1 MLSAIRTLGAVG
13 IAGALVL
20 ATAARALAGGVDSQC
35 DPTTQSCTISVT
47 IPGQPPTAN
56 PGNPGSGGGSGGGQ
70 GGADPSPSPSGSFFS
85 TPCTYR
91 PDPEYQP
98 PAGADPH
105 PTGSGGWYL
114 MTCPDALKP
123 TGVAITSTTVVW
135 LSAPPAVTGP
145 SPAQLAA
152 QAKSLL
158 RLTTPVIGSSPKP
171 GEPDLV
177 GLNLWA
183 WVASSAWSAQS
194 ATASAGGLSVT
205 ATAIPSY
212 ATWDFGDGTVI
223 TCQGPGT
230 VYQPSDGENP
240 LSPTCGHD
248 YRESGAFTETV
259 TVHWAVAWAGAGQ
272 SGAFND
278 MTTTASQPVTVE
290 QSQAVVTR

>member
-1 MLSAIRTLGAVG
+1 
-13 IAGALVL
+13 
-20 ATAARALAGGVDSQC
+20 
-35 DPTTQSCTISVT
+35 
-47 IPGQPPTAN
+47 
-56 PGNPGSGGGSGGGQ
+56 
-70 GGADPSPSPSGSFFS
+70 
-85 TPCTYR
+85 
-91 PDPEYQP
+91 
-98 PAGADPH
+98 
-105 PTGSGGWYL
+105 

-123 TGVAITSTTVVW
+123 TGVANTFSTVVW
-135 LSAPPAVTGP
+135 LSTPPPPSAVAP

-152 QAKSLL
+152 QARSLL

-183 WVASSAWSAQS
+183 WVASSVWSAQS

-205 ATAIPSY
+205 ATATPSY

-248 YRESGAFTETV
+248 YRRSGSFTETV
-259 TVHWAVAWAGAGQ
+259 TVHWTVTWAGAGQ

>member
-1 MLSAIRTLGAVG
+1 MLSAIRTFAAIGFAF
-13 IAGALVL
+13 ALVVTNGSW
-20 ATAARALAGGVDSQC
+20 ASAGDGGVNCGSG
-35 DPTTQSCTISVT
+35 SCTVT
-47 IPGQPPTAN
+47 VTV
-56 PGNPGSGGGSGGGQ
+56 PGSPAGSVPTSPETGVGPVGGQ
-70 GGADPSPSPSGSFFS
+70 IQASPSPSGSFFNI
-85 TPCTYR
+85 PCTYR

-105 PTGSGGWYL
+105 PSGSGGWYL

-123 TGVAITSTTVVW
+123 TGVANTFSTVVW
-135 LSAPPAVTGP
+135 LSTPPPPAATGP

-152 QAKSLL
+152 QARSLL

-183 WVASSAWSAQS
+183 WVAPSVWSAQS

-205 ATAIPSY
+205 ATATPSY

-223 TCQGPGT
+223 TCAGPGT
-230 VYQPSDGENP
+230 VYQPSDGANP
-240 LSPTCGHD
+240 VSPTCGHD
-248 YRESGAFTETV
+248 YRQAGSFTVTV

-278 MTTTASQPVTVE
+278 MTTTARAPVTVE

>member
-1 MLSAIRTLGAVG
+1 MLSAIRTLAAIGCAFAVVLTG
-13 IAGALVL
+13 SSWASAGD
-20 ATAARALAGGVDSQC
+20 GGVNCGSA
-35 DPTTQSCTISVT
+35 SCTVT
-47 IPGQPPTAN
+47 VTV
-56 PGNPGSGGGSGGGQ
+56 PGSPAGSIPAPPGMSTGSGAGQ
-70 GGADPSPSPSGSFFS
+70 ADPSPSPSGSFFS

-105 PTGSGGWYL
+105 PAGSGGWYL

-123 TGVAITSTTVVW
+123 TGVANTFSTVVW
-135 LSAPPAVTGP
+135 LSTTPPASAVAP

-152 QAKSLL
+152 QARSLL

-171 GEPDLV
+171 GSPDLV
-177 GLNLWA
+177 GVNVWA
-183 WVASSAWSAQS
+183 WVAPSAWSAQS

-205 ATAIPSY
+205 ATATPSY
-212 ATWDFGDGTVI
+212 STWDFGDGTVI
-223 TCQGPGT
+223 TCHGPGT

-240 LSPTCGHD
+240 VSPTCGHD
-248 YRESGAFTETV
+248 YRQAGSFTETV
-259 TVHWAVAWAGAGQ
+259 TVHWSVTWAGAGQ

-278 MTTTASQPVTVE
+278 MTTTANAPVTVE